1 MEYVAILKVKV
12 GLFSGLAAHPGPRA
26 GYGHDGVREC
36 AELLYRA
43 INEPGAY
50 RHSAL
55 RCDDRVALLEWSANC
70 AGMQVAD
77 GVDAFLVEDG
87 LIHVQ
92 TIR

>member
-1 MEYVAILKVKV
+1 MAC
-12 GLFSGLAAHPGPRA
+12 LADWQLTPARA
-26 GYGHDGVREC
+26 PATATTGVREC
-36 AELLYRA
+36 AELLNRA